1 MNLVKRFF
9 VPKKPLFKWFV
20 KRAFLSYLFIGA
32 LLELS
37 NYISNIPTKTKEPT
51 QAQWEGYSKCLENRY
66 KTFSAYG
73 REEQCRREFN
83 IPRDND

>member
-37 NYISNIPTKTKEPT
+37 
-51 QAQWEGYSKCLENRY
+51 KCLENRY